1 MKKLAYQRLKKIIF
15 EPRAFLGTNMAH
27 QHLPSQQRKPL
38 SKDLNSSNRSV
49 CESLTENFAALVFVA
64 TDNYREQSASLTSLT
79 WSWVAEERNALKSNL
94 LIFEHL
100 VGGQNS
106 KFPPRRRNIDSLQLL
121 IKIVWEKK
129 YFWTLSFVFFEEFY
143 RWMTF
148 PWTQS
153 RRHLALLLRFWTV
166 TIALTDL

>member
-106 KFPPRRRNIDSLQLL
+106 KFPPRHRNIDSLQLL
-121 IKIVWEKK
+121 IKTVWEKILLNFEFRYSK
-129 YFWTLSFVFFEEFY
+129 NFTVGWLSHGRKVVGTWRCFWDSEQLPS
-143 RWMTF
+143 
-148 PWTQS
+148 
-153 RRHLALLLRFWTV
+153 L
-166 TIALTDL
+166 

>member
-1 MKKLAYQRLKKIIF
+1 MKKLAYQTLKKIIF
-15 EPRAFLGTNMAH
+15 EPSAFLDTNMAH

-106 KFPPRRRNIDSLQLL
+106 KFPPRHRNIDSLQLL
-121 IKIVWEKK
+121 IKTVWEKNTFELWVSFFSK
-129 YFWTLSFVFFEEFY
+129 NFTVGRLSHGRKVVGTWRCFWDSEQLPS
-143 RWMTF
+143 
-148 PWTQS
+148 
-153 RRHLALLLRFWTV
+153 L
-166 TIALTDL
+166 

>member
-1 MKKLAYQRLKKIIF
+1 MKKLAYQTLKKIIF
-15 EPRAFLGTNMAH
+15 EPSAFLDTNMAH

-38 SKDLNSSNRSV
+38 SKDLNSGKHFV

-64 TDNYREQSASLTSLT
+64 TDNYRVQSASLTSLT

-106 KFPPRRRNIDSLQLL
+106 KFPPRHRNIDSLQLL
-121 IKIVWEKK
+121 IKTVWEKK

-143 RWMTF
+143 RWTTF